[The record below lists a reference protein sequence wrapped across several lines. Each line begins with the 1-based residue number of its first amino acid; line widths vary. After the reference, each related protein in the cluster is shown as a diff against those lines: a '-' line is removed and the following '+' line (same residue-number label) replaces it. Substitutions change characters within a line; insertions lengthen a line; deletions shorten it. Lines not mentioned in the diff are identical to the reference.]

1 VDPLDDG
8 IRDVET
14 GLYSRVYFD
23 EVIGRELE
31 RAKRHGFALS
41 VVSVLIDLGGL
52 ATDHAR
58 NTEHELLVA
67 AGQTLAANTRETDLV
82 FRWEHDEFLVLVFE
96 ADEAACQKKTERLK
110 DLYEAWRQENG
121 SVARPVRIGIGA
133 ATLEEGRVF
142 ASVLQ
147 AARAAARQG
156 F

>member
-8 IRDVET
+8 IRDAET

-41 VVSVLIDLGGL
+41 VVSVLIDLGGR
-52 ATDHAR
+52 TTVHDR
-58 NTEHELLVA
+58 DTERELLVA

-110 DLYEAWRQENG
+110 DLYEAWRKESG
-121 SVARPVRIGIGA
+121 SVALPVRIGIGA

-142 ASVLQ
+142 AGVLQ